1 MILLEITLL
10 VLKIMDFGLIR
21 KIIQQDLQQALM
33 FVQKEIKQ
41 DYL

>member
-1 MILLEITLL
+1 MILLVITLL

>member
-1 MILLEITLL
+1 MILSEITLL